1 MYEVFIL
8 SMDGI
13 ASHHISWSPIS
24 QSGPVVLV
32 RPNYWLLQTLKIGKF
47 PRLQLRYIRC
57 LRRHNLTRLAHI
69 NHGMIFG
76 RQKRPEI
83 RNLSAWSA
91 SFSGPLN
98 CESKTFREN
107 YYDFMWCKS
116 LACCSEDC
124 WTKHLKFCWFDAWI
138 IARHNRR
145 SRNKVQVI
153 KFQDSVLSE
162 YWLRECSQGFFL
174 LIWILNFKF
183 WEFSLK
189 CA

>member
-32 RPNYWLLQTLKIGKF
+32 RPNYWELQNLKIGKF

-69 NHGMIFG
+69 NRGMIFC

-91 SFSGPLN
+91 SFSGPFIYESNTFIKN
-98 CESKTFREN
+98 CLLALLKTAGQSISNFADLMLELL
-107 YYDFMWCKS
+107 S
-116 LACCSEDC
+116 V
-124 WTKHLKFCWFDAWI
+124 
-138 IARHNRR
+138 NRR
-145 SRNKVQVI
+145 SRNKLQVI
-153 KFQDSVLSE
+153 KFQDSIFSHT
-162 YWLRECSQGFFL
+162 YMRIAACSQGFFL
-174 LIWILNFKF
+174 ELF
-183 WEFSLK
+183 EF
-189 CA
+189 